1 MVLVAG
7 CVRGSAGPVLRSQG
21 SSEEVAAFAL
31 CARERCD
38 RFQCLLR
45 PGPAAASAG
54 YVPLA
59 VWGQAPWDCDEPRGR
74 SLIFTQKVPV
84 YTLFVG

>member
-1 MVLVAG
+1 MVVVAG

-74 SLIFTQKVPV
+74 PLVHTVKR
-84 YTLFVG
+84 